1 MKGYDP
7 ACMIKADANVGT
19 NAQKPGNKLCSLT
32 IQMVIKI
39 MKVPVI
45 ESASL
50 IFLFCIFKLK

>member
-7 ACMIKADANVGT
+7 AWMIKAEANVGI

-32 IQMVIKI
+32 IQTVIKI
-39 MKVPVI
+39 IKVPVI